1 MSTTGTAAIAA
12 RGAVLLLTLVLCCIV
27 GLVTPY
33 LLVAIGLGVTVT
45 LLARGTLLQLSDGLA
60 ARLFAAVFVVL
71 AICFALSARSPHDL
85 IYALNFVML
94 LLFAPLRGLLQG
106 GAGPANATRVAR
118 MALAGTAVALC
129 VVGFDLLVLG
139 DPRGQSPLLGA
150 ILLAN
155 TAVLLGFLSLLG
167 TIAPQSR
174 YRWVYLAGPILGI
187 ITALL
192 TGSRGPLLAVLPLA
206 LVSLL
211 FISRFAGISYRRI
224 AVVALV
230 AVVAVV
236 VLAVVIQGR
245 GFTVFGIIANIVTG
259 HSVTDETADIRLALY
274 RAGWTAFLH
283 SPLFGNGWA
292 NLMSSVRPL
301 LPPGQPDYAALPQ
314 LHNDLLNFAVSAGIA
329 GVLSYFLL
337 LATPAI
343 AAHRSPP
350 DLQHRARLFGAAL
363 LGVAYLFDGATD
375 LMIGFEFHT
384 ALFACLA
391 AILLGYCRDQP
402 IVPAPR
408 RGMAI

>member
-1 MSTTGTAAIAA
+1 M
-12 RGAVLLLTLVLCCIV
+12 LLLTLVLCCIV

-94 LLFAPLRGLLQG
+94 LLFAPLRGLLQSG
-106 GAGPANATRVAR
+106 CRPRRRYRVAR
-118 MALAGTAVALC
+118 MALAGTVVALC

-174 YRWVYLAGPILGI
+174 YRWVYLAGPIVGI

-211 FISRFAGISYRRI
+211 FDLG
-224 AVVALV
+224 
-230 AVVAVV
+230 
-236 VLAVVIQGR
+236 
-245 GFTVFGIIANIVTG
+245 
-259 HSVTDETADIRLALY
+259 
-274 RAGWTAFLH
+274 
-283 SPLFGNGWA
+283 
-292 NLMSSVRPL
+292 
-301 LPPGQPDYAALPQ
+301 ALPA
-314 LHNDLLNFAVSAGIA
+314 FPTGVSPSSPSLRCSPSLCWPWSFR
-329 GVLSYFLL
+329 V
-337 LATPAI
+337 
-343 AAHRSPP
+343 AASPFSASSPTSSPGTRSRTRLPTSAWRFTGP
-350 DLQHRARLFGAAL
+350 DG
-363 LGVAYLFDGATD
+363 
-375 LMIGFEFHT
+375 
-384 ALFACLA
+384 
-391 AILLGYCRDQP
+391 
-402 IVPAPR
+402 R
-408 RGMAI
+408 RSFIRHCSGMAGPT